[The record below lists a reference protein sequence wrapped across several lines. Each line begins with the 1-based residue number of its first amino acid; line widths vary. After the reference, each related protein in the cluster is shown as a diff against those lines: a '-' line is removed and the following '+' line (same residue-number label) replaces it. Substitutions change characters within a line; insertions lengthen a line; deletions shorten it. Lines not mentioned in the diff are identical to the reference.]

1 MVHTIRE
8 MLKGLGLPCEVSML
22 RINTNNSHSEHDLFL
37 RLFLT
42 SGGGW

>member
-1 MVHTIRE
+1 MFQGPDI
-8 MLKGLGLPCEVSML
+8 PSEVSML
-22 RINTNNSHSEHDLFL
+22 RIRTSHSHSEHDLFM